1 VVPGTPPHQRGETGD
16 TMARLAGPMSSISGL
31 PPGVVCL
38 ADYEL
43 LARERMTPNAWAYVA
58 GGGADE
64 ITLRANREAFDRL
77 RLEGRVLRDFSA
89 AHTRLSLLGDTLD
102 YPVLLAPTAYQ
113 KLFHPDGEIATVQ
126 GATAMRA
133 AMVVSTEASV
143 SLEEVAAASRAE
155 SGSAPP
161 PPLWFQLYVQRDR
174 AFTRDLVQRVHSAG
188 YRALVLTVDAP
199 IDGVRN
205 RQQRA
210 GFHLPPGVEPV
221 NLASRASAPAVPR
234 GFLESQVFSGF
245 LDGAATWK
253 DIAWLRGISPLPLLL
268 KGIVSPADAERAVT
282 EDVSALIVSNHGGR
296 GLDTLPAAIDAL
308 PRVADRVGGR
318 LPLLVDGGIRRGTDI
333 VKALALGA
341 SAVLIGRPYVHAL
354 AVAGALGVAHVLHIL
369 RAELEVAMTLT
380 GCATLDQIDR
390 SVLW

>member
-1 VVPGTPPHQRGETGD
+1 MPIPGIPHDIVT
-16 TMARLAGPMSSISGL
+16 
-31 PPGVVCL
+31 L
-38 ADYEL
+38 ADYETR
-43 LARERMTPNAWAYVA
+43 ARARMTPNAWAYVS

-77 RLEGRVLRDFSA
+77 QLTSRVLRDLSG
-89 AHTRLSLLGDTLD
+89 AHTRLTLLGETLD
-102 YPVLLAPTAYQ
+102 FPVLLAPTAHQ
-113 KLFHPDGEIATVQ
+113 KLVHPDGEIATVQ

-143 SLEEVAAASRAE
+143 SLEDVAAASLAE
-155 SGSAPP
+155 SRNTVP
-161 PPLWFQLYVQRDR
+161 PPLWFQLYIKRDR
-174 AFTRDLVQRVHSAG
+174 AFTRDLVQRAHAAG

-210 GFHLPPGVEPV
+210 GFHLPPGVESV
-221 NLASRASAPAVPR
+221 NLRGMLPAAAASP
-234 GFLESQVFSGF
+234 GLLDSQVFSGF
-245 LDGAATWK
+245 LDGAPTWA
-253 DIAWLRGISPLPLLL
+253 DIAWLREMSPLPIVL
-268 KGIVSPADAERAVT
+268 KGIVSPADAEQAVV
-282 EDVSALIVSNHGGR
+282 EGAAALIVSNHGGR

-308 PRVADRVGGR
+308 PRVADRVAGR
-318 LPLLVDGGIRRGTDI
+318 IPLLLDGGVRRGTDI

-354 AVAGALGVAHVLHIL
+354 AVAGATGVAHVLHIL